1 MRTLNHV
8 SMRIFTLLLIVFSVP
23 ALAQQYNNEWIKHNQ
38 TYYKIKVGKTGLY
51 QIPKT
56 LLDSYGIGATNVQNF
71 ELWRNG
77 KLIPVYPS
85 VSSGSL
91 PANGYLE
98 FWGTVNDGT
107 ADKRLYRTPAFQH
120 TDKLSLI
127 TDTAAYFTL

>member
-107 ADKRLYRTPAFQH
+107 ADKKIIQDPRLPAYR
-120 TDKLSLI
+120 
-127 TDTAAYFTL
+127 